1 MIPLPVLQ
9 PEQPQAAAAPKPCCA
24 QAGVGELG
32 WTCPMHPQVI
42 RSQPGVCD
50 LCGMPLE
57 PVGQEAGA
65 AADQARERLR
75 LAICTVL
82 GLVLLVIAAFVSAEF
97 GPTWSPVTFYLAL
110 FVILLVRPQGLLG
123 KKPEL

>member
-82 GLVLLVIAAFVSAEF
+82 GLVLLVIAM
-97 GPTWSPVTFYLAL
+97 GPM
-110 FVILLVRPQGLLG
+110 LG
-123 KKPEL
+123 HMLPDPLGGHAIAAWF